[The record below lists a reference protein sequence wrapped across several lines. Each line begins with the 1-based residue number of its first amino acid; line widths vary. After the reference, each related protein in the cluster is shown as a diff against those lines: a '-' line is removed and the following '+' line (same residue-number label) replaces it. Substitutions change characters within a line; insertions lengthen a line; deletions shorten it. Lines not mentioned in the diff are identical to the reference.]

1 MLHQLFPNL
10 ALNIWMF
17 LKLVTGFAI
26 IIGYL
31 NISGRSQ
38 VSQMNAIDLVG
49 NFILG
54 GLVGGVL
61 YTTNIS
67 FHEYVIALL
76 IGVGILLTITRFCRK
91 INMFRNV
98 AIGRQIPIIKDGRF
112 LMENIRDKNNK
123 IDMLNIASQLNL
135 QGIYSFDEVYFAQVE
150 PSGALTAITDK
161 KKLPALI
168 VYYDGV
174 IREDDLKDVGLSG
187 DDLKEDAKR
196 KGIESLDDVFMAE
209 IKDKQFHYVLMNG
222 LVVPHP
228 RKDRE
233 QEEAKKLAE
242 EEAKKKAEERKDALT
257 PGAKEETA

>member
-1 MLHQLFPNL
+1 MIHQLFPNL

-26 IIGYL
+26 IIAYL

-76 IGVGILLTITRFCRK
+76 IGVGILLTLTRFCRK

-98 AIGRQIPIIKDGRF
+98 TIGRQIPIIKDGRF

-123 IDMLNIASQLNL
+123 IDMLNIASQLNI
-135 QGIYSFDEVYFAQVE
+135 QGIYSFDDVYFAQIE
-150 PSGALTAITDK
+150 PSGAITAITDK

-168 VYYDGV
+168 IYYDGV
-174 IREDDLKDVGLSG
+174 IRANDLEDVGLSEE
-187 DDLKEDAKR
+187 DLMEDMKR
-196 KGIESLDDVFMAE
+196 RNIEKLEDIFLAE
-209 IKDKQFHYVLMNG
+209 IKDGQFRYVLMDGNVIPHTRHDGRDGAPTKAPHSPGAAAALANG
-222 LVVPHP
+222 LTSPQ
-228 RKDRE
+228 K
-233 QEEAKKLAE
+233 
-242 EEAKKKAEERKDALT
+242 
-257 PGAKEETA
+257 GG